1 MSHLCNNKKTKS
13 NIKNQNYELC
23 NEIYAFSGVDCYD
36 ETLDEKGVIN
46 AIF

>member
-1 MSHLCNNKKTKS
+1 MNNNADNKTLKINS
-13 NIKNQNYELC
+13 DLYHFFKDYLG
-23 NEIYAFSGVDCYD
+23 GVDWYD